1 MVKQITFL
9 TDLAKKLS
17 DQSPFME
24 LFDLA
29 FRLLFQNKSSSSQL
43 ETLQKHGSLYF
54 FLIHT
59 KVWVGNFS
67 NTGINF

>member
-29 FRLLFQNKSSSSQL
+29 FIFLFQNKSSSSQL

-54 FLIHT
+54 F
-59 KVWVGNFS
+59 
-67 NTGINF
+67 

>member
-1 MVKQITFL
+1 MITKTSASQLPKVVKQITFL

-29 FRLLFQNKSSSSQL
+29 F
-43 ETLQKHGSLYF
+43 
-54 FLIHT
+54 I
-59 KVWVGNFS
+59 FS
-67 NTGINF
+67 FSE